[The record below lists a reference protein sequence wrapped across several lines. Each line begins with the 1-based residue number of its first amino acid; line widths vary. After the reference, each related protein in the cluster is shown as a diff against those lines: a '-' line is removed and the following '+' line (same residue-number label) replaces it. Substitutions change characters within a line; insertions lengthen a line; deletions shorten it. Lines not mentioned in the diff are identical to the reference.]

1 MATLVY
7 TDAKLT
13 VNSVNLSDH
22 VKSVEIQYSAELLDD
37 TVMGTSGTRSN
48 KPGLL
53 NWTIT
58 ANFLQDYAAASVDAT
73 LFALI
78 GAAAFPIA
86 VRPTTAAI
94 SATNPE
100 YTSNAVLESYPPI
113 TGEVGALGTA
123 QAVFKPGGGSA
134 NNLVRDITP

>member
-7 TDAKLT
+7 TDAR
-13 VNSVNLSDH
+13 VEINSINLSDH
-22 VKSVEIQYSAELLDD
+22 VKSVEIQYQAELLDD

-48 KPGLL
+48 KPGLK

-58 ANFLQDYAAASVDAT
+58 CNFLQDYAAASVDAT
-73 LFALI
+73 LFGLI
-78 GAAAFPIA
+78 GADAFPVK
-86 VRPTTAAI
+86 VRPTTSAI

-100 YTSNAVLESYPPI
+100 FQGNAVLESYPPL

-123 QAVFKPGGGSA
+123 QAVFKPGGGS
-134 NNLVRDITP
+134 NNLVRAVA